1 MNEPESI
8 LRRKMKKGQ
17 VSIFILIVLVIIL
30 ASVFISYIKISST
43 EKIEAEVGGR
53 VSEAGFAEPFKN
65 YVESCLKSVSE
76 NSIGVIGIQGG
87 YYEHP
92 EYYLQ
97 DRYFFYPYYFYN
109 NRNIMPSKSL
119 IEKEIS
125 KAISKGLP
133 YCVNDFLVFRKQ
145 GFTIEDGSINAMT
158 VMTDRSVL
166 IDVVYPINIKNEK
179 QSILISNFRARV
191 PVRLGTIYK
200 IAENITNQQVED
212 SEHLCLSCIM
222 DIGEENNLNFRF
234 TSYENNETLF
244 VITDN
249 ESILK
254 NEPYDFMFMANYET
268 E

>member
-1 MNEPESI
+1 
-8 LRRKMKKGQ
+8 
-17 VSIFILIVLVIIL
+17 
-30 ASVFISYIKISST
+30 
-43 EKIEAEVGGR
+43 
-53 VSEAGFAEPFKN
+53 
-65 YVESCLKSVSE
+65 
-76 NSIGVIGIQGG
+76 
-87 YYEHP
+87 
-92 EYYLQ
+92 
-97 DRYFFYPYYFYN
+97 
-109 NRNIMPSKSL
+109 MPSKSL

-125 KAISKGLP
+125 KAISKELP
-133 YCVNDFLVFRKQ
+133 YCVNDFSIFRKQ
-145 GFTIEDGSINAMT
+145 GFVVEDGSINAVT
-158 VMTDRSVL
+158 VMTDRAVL

-212 SEHLCLSCIM
+212 PEHLCLSCII

-254 NEPYDFMFMANYET
+254 NEPYNFMFMANYEN